1 MPFTTTKSAFWAG
14 VRDGAPFIAV
24 AGPFA
29 LLFGVLATEA
39 GLNAFEVL
47 SFSVVVIA
55 GAAQFTALQLMQAEA
70 PTVIVLL
77 SALAVNLRVAM
88 YSAALTPYLGRAPMW
103 QRVFVAYLLVDQ
115 SYALSHAKF
124 EADPGMTLPQ
134 RVAYYFGTCFL
145 VLLMWFGCTYL
156 GAAIGTTLPA
166 SIPLDFALP
175 IAFLS
180 MVAPMLR
187 TLPHLIAAA
196 VSVVVALFAVAIPYS
211 LGLIVAGT
219 AGMMAGAQAELWLN
233 ARPMLPP
240 DGPTGPNHEG
250 EHP

>member
-39 GLNAFEVL
+39 GLSIFEVM
-47 SFSVVVIA
+47 SFSLVVIA
-55 GAAQFTALQLMQAEA
+55 GAAQFTALQLMQDQA

-88 YSAALTPYLGRAPMW
+88 YSAALTPYLGRAPLW
-103 QRVFVAYLLVDQ
+103 QRVFAAYLLVDQ
-115 SYALSHAKF
+115 SYALSHARF
-124 EADPGMTLPQ
+124 DADATMTVPQ
-134 RVAYYFGTCFL
+134 RMAYYFGTCLL
-145 VLLMWFGCTYL
+145 VMMMWFGASYA

-166 SIPLDFALP
+166 GLPLDFALP

-180 MVAPMLR
+180 MVAPMMR
-187 TLPHLIAAA
+187 TLPHLIAAGVA
-196 VSVVVALFAVAIPYS
+196 VVVALLGVAIPYS
-211 LGLIVAGT
+211 LGLIVAGM
-219 AGMMAGAQAELWLN
+219 AGMMAGAQAEVWLKTQ
-233 ARPMLPP
+233 PMLPP
-240 DGPTGPNHEG
+240 EEPG
-250 EHP
+250 E